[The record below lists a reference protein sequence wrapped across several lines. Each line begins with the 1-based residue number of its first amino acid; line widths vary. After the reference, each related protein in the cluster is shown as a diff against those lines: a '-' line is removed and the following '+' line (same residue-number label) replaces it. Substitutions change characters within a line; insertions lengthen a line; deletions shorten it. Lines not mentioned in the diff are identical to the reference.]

1 MWYDKAMKSKMRII
15 ADGQTDKGMKRPKN
29 EDNFVVEL
37 GAGVFVVADGVGGSA
52 CGEVASKMAVDIIG
66 GYFRN
71 VDNANSAQHDGQA
84 TSASSEITMAIK
96 QANDHIY
103 NTAKDDPKLSGMAT
117 TVVAAALC
125 GDRLSIAHAGDSR
138 LYLIRGNTIEQLT
151 DDHSLVA
158 EQIRKGMMTKE
169 EAHEVGM
176 RNVITQSLGFTPDID
191 VDVEEM
197 TVYDGDAL
205 LLCSDGLY
213 TMVPDTA
220 ILHTVRS
227 SVDPKRVCERLVY
240 LANKK
245 GGRDNI
251 TVIVAYI
258 YKKKIFSFIYDFIK
272 WIRR

>member
-1 MWYDKAMKSKMRII
+1 MKSKMRMI
-15 ADGQTDKGMKRPKN
+15 AGGQTDKGMKRPKN
-29 EDNFVVEL
+29 EDSFAVEQE
-37 GAGVFVVADGVGGSA
+37 AGVLVVADGVGGSA

-66 GYFRN
+66 DYFRN
-71 VDNANSAQHDGQA
+71 DEN
-84 TSASSEITMAIK
+84 TSAAPGIDSSSSAIALAVK
-96 QANDHIY
+96 RANEQIY

-117 TVVAAALC
+117 TVVAAALN

-191 VDVEEM
+191 VDTDEM

-213 TMVPDTA
+213 TMVPETA
-220 ILHTVRS
+220 ILHTVKS
-227 SVDPKRVCERLVY
+227 SIEPARVCERLIY

-251 TVIVAYI
+251 TVVVAYI
-258 YKKKIFSFIYDFIK
+258 FRKTIFSFIDNFIK

>member
-1 MWYDKAMKSKMRII
+1 MKNKMKIV
-15 ADGQTDKGMKRPKN
+15 AGGHTDAGMKRPKN
-29 EDNFVVEL
+29 EDSFAVE
-37 GAGVFVVADGVGGSA
+37 GEVGVFVVADGVGGSA

-66 GYFRN
+66 DYFRGAASKAALTA
-71 VDNANSAQHDGQA
+71 DGSSARG
-84 TSASSEITMAIK
+84 EITTAVK
-96 QANDHIY
+96 QANGQIY
-103 NTAKDDPKLSGMAT
+103 NAAKDNPKLSGMAT
-117 TVVAAALC
+117 TVVAAALTA
-125 GDRLSIAHAGDSR
+125 DRLTIAHAGDSR

-176 RNVITQSLGFTPDID
+176 RNVITQSLGFSQDID

-213 TMVPDTA
+213 TMVPETA

-227 SVDPKRVCERLVY
+227 SDDPKHVCERLVY

-258 YKKKIFSFIYDFIK
+258 YKRTMFSFIYDFIK

>member
-1 MWYDKAMKSKMRII
+1 MKII
-15 ADGQTDKGMKRPKN
+15 AGGQTDKGMKRPKN
-29 EDNFVVEL
+29 EDSFVCDQQ
-37 GAGVFVVADGVGGSA
+37 AGVFVVADGVGGSA
-52 CGEVASKMAVDIIG
+52 GGEIASKMAVDIIC
-66 GYFRN
+66 GYFADVQSAEGESGIHSAREAIEQA
-71 VDNANSAQHDGQA
+71 VRHANK
-84 TSASSEITMAIK
+84 EILDA
-96 QANDHIY
+96 AE
-103 NTAKDDPKLSGMAT
+103 ADPKLNGMAT
-117 TVVAAALC
+117 TVVAAVLE
-125 GDRLSIAHAGDSR
+125 GERLSIAHAGDSR
-138 LYLIRGNTIEQLT
+138 LYLIRGNNIEQLT

-169 EAHEVGM
+169 EAREVGM

-197 TVYDGDAL
+197 SVYDGDAL

-213 TMVPDTA
+213 TMVPEPA
-220 ILHTVRS
+220 MLHTVKS
-227 SVDPKRVCERLVY
+227 SDDPKRVCQRLVY

-258 YKKKIFSFIYDFIK
+258 YKKTVFSFIHDFIK

>member
-1 MWYDKAMKSKMRII
+1 MKTKMRIM
-15 ADGQTDKGMKRPKN
+15 ADGHTDKGMKRPKN
-29 EDNFVVEL
+29 EDSFVVEQE
-37 GAGVFVVADGVGGSA
+37 AGVFVVADGVGGSA
-52 CGEVASKMAVDIIG
+52 CGEVASKMAVDIISA
-66 GYFRN
+66 YFRN
-71 VDNANSAQHDGQA
+71 GENTNATPDKGNTGEHS
-84 TSASSEITMAIK
+84 SASSAVVSAVK
-96 QANDHIY
+96 QANEQIY

-117 TVVAAALC
+117 TVVAAALR

-151 DDHSLVA
+151 DDHSLIA

-176 RNVITQSLGFTPDID
+176 RNVITQSLGFTPDIE
-191 VDVEEM
+191 VDIEEM

-213 TMVPDTA
+213 TMVPDMA
-220 ILHTVRS
+220 ILHTVKS
-227 SVDPKRVCERLVY
+227 SVDPRHVCERLVD

-251 TVIVAYI
+251 TVVVAYI
-258 YKKKIFSFIYDFIK
+258 YKKTIFSFMYDLIK